1 MMKTTLIGLQS
12 DTKIFT
18 LTPSHSIKL
27 SFNVDLEKN
36 KNRKSQNMNVL
47 FNVNIY

>member
-27 SFNVDLEKN
+27 SFNVDLVKN
-36 KNRKSQNMNVL
+36 KNRKSQNMKCMYYL
-47 FNVNIY
+47 M